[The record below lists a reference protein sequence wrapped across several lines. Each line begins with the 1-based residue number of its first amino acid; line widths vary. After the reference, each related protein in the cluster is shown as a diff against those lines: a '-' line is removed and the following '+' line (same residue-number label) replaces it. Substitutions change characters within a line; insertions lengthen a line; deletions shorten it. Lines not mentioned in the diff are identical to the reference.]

1 MQHAPKG
8 KLIAVGGNENKGSL
22 YLPGMPEMDHA
33 GFLEFG
39 ILKRILREVIG
50 AGERLEIIT
59 TASEI
64 PREVGSNYVQ
74 AFAKLDYPNVG
85 VMHIRSRKD
94 AANPEYLQRIK
105 SAGGVLFSGG
115 DQLRLTAVFSDTRFR
130 EILLKRYHEEAF
142 VIAGTSAG
150 AMAMSEVMVARGEI
164 KGYLTRGGVQLSP
177 GLAFAEHLIIDTHF
191 VNRGRFGRL
200 VEVVAANP
208 ACLGIG
214 LGEDTGLVISEGNRL
229 EVIGSG
235 SVILVDGSLIAHS
248 NLESAAEGQPLSV
261 ENLKVHVLT
270 RGNGYLV
277 QEQKFLPALHAARRA
292 VPGFREV

>member
-1 MQHAPKG
+1 MHYAPKG

-22 YLPGMPEMDHA
+22 YLPGMPEVDHA

-39 ILKRILREVIG
+39 ILKRILREVIS
-50 AGERLEIIT
+50 AGGRLEVIT

-74 AFAKLDYPNVG
+74 AFQKLDYPNVG
-85 VMHIRSRKD
+85 VMHIRNRKD
-94 AANPEYLQRIK
+94 ASNPEYLQRIK

-115 DQLRLTAVFSDTRFR
+115 DQLRLSAAFADTRFR
-130 EILLKRYHEEAF
+130 EILLKRYHEEHF

-164 KGYLTRGGVQLSP
+164 KGYLTKGGVQLAQ
-177 GLAFAEHLIIDTHF
+177 GLAFASTLIIDTHF

-200 VEVVAANP
+200 VEVVAAHP
-208 ACLGIG
+208 GCLGIG
-214 LGEDTGLVISEGNRL
+214 LGEDTGMVITEGNRI
-229 EVIGSG
+229 EIIGSG
-235 SVILVDGSLIAHS
+235 AVMLVDGSGISHS
-248 NLESAAEGQPLSV
+248 NVATAQTGQPLSV

-277 QEQKFLPALHAARRA
+277 EEKKFLPTVYVAAGRR
-292 VPGFREV
+292 

>member
-1 MQHAPKG
+1 MQYMPKG

-39 ILKRILREVIG
+39 ILKRILREVIA
-50 AGERLEIIT
+50 AGERLEVIT
-59 TASEI
+59 TASEV

-74 AFAKLDYPNVG
+74 AFAKLDYSNIG
-85 VMHIRSRKD
+85 LMHIRSRKD

-115 DQLRLTAVFSDTRFR
+115 DQLRLSTVFSDTRFR
-130 EILLKRYHEEAF
+130 EILLKRYREESF

-164 KGYLTRGGVQLSP
+164 KEYLTRGGVQLAQ

-208 ACLGIG
+208 DCLGIG
-214 LGEDTGLVISEGNRL
+214 LGEDTGMVISDGNRI

-235 SVILVDGSLIAHS
+235 SVILVDGSHIAHT
-248 NLESAAEGQPLSV
+248 NLENAAEGQPLSV

-270 RGNGYLV
+270 RGNGYLL
-277 QEQKFLPALHAARRA
+277 QEKKFLPVVQAARKA
-292 VPGFREV
+292 VSGLKEV